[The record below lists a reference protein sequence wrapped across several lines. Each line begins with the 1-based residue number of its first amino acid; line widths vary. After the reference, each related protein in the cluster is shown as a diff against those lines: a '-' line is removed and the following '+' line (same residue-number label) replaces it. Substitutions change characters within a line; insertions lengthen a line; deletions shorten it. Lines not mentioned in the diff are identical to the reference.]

1 MGPTAQTLNLE
12 PPMTAA
18 VELIEDGERKGPF
31 DLDTISPR
39 VRLAA
44 RLYATGAAKT
54 KKEAS
59 EMAGLHPNYLTL
71 LTGANGSEKVKSL
84 INDVDAMIED
94 ESIATSKIIQRLG
107 RKALGRLANLM
118 DSENE
123 HVALK
128 AAVDLADRA
137 PETSKTQKIQV
148 ESLTLDGTDVRA
160 LTQAMLESARER
172 EKYSHVA
179 VEGLVEVEID
189 KPAEL
194 PFGTSS
200 SEHVPE
206 QSDG

>member
-1 MGPTAQTLNLE
+1 
-12 PPMTAA
+12 
-18 VELIEDGERKGPF
+18 V
-31 DLDTISPR
+31 SPR

-71 LTGANGSEKVKSL
+71 LTGENGSSKVKNL
-84 INDVDAMIED
+84 INDVDSMIED

-118 DSENE
+118 DSPNEN
-123 HVALK
+123 VALK

-148 ESLTLDGTDVRA
+148 ESLTLDGEDVRA
-160 LTQAMLESARER
+160 LTHAMLESARLR
-172 EKYSHVA
+172 GDYAQVA
-179 VEGLVEVEID
+179 VDGLVEVEID

-194 PFGTSS
+194 PAGTSK
-200 SEHVPE
+200 SEHKEPV
-206 QSDG
+206 DGDL